1 MLPSI
6 LKSRNDI
13 LCLSLSLYL
22 SLFAARLH
30 EKLAKTRRKG
40 TRVNWEALTVNQ
52 PRMQVKELE
61 KSRDQVNLRRK
72 NWTYTLVEEYAT
84 SLIWFSPGIRR
95 ELVKTKPLLQS
106 DYFRGNG
113 FEYSPDECR
122 YITTN
127 CATRS
132 IPSTAFLLYYFVM

>member
-72 NWTYTLVEEYAT
+72 N
-84 SLIWFSPGIRR
+84 
-95 ELVKTKPLLQS
+95 
-106 DYFRGNG
+106 
-113 FEYSPDECR
+113 
-122 YITTN
+122 
-127 CATRS
+127 
-132 IPSTAFLLYYFVM
+132 

>member
-1 MLPSI
+1 VLPSI

-72 NWTYTLVEEYAT
+72 N
-84 SLIWFSPGIRR
+84 
-95 ELVKTKPLLQS
+95 
-106 DYFRGNG
+106 
-113 FEYSPDECR
+113 
-122 YITTN
+122 
-127 CATRS
+127 
-132 IPSTAFLLYYFVM
+132 